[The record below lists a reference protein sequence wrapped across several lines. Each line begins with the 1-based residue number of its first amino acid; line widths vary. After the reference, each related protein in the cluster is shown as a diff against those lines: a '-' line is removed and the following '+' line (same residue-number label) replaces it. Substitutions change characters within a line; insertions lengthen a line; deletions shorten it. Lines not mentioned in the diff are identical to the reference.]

1 MDHCFF
7 CPNLMVHPKWYPNF
21 DLYDLEMLMDKSS
34 GEKPVGMTQVI
45 WDAMGFNENA
55 SFLGFFWTMGQA
67 KPRKKTHISNKVPS
81 HVFVLF
87 ILSMYF
93 PTSPR
98 ASQSMS
104 FAEMGLKGRCAEG
117 LFNAEH
123 STAEC
128 LWKCRWIYG
137 RGICRTISLSH
148 LRFFLHF
155 TPWYTQELWAAML
168 ENKIAVSKREQAW
181 AIVSKALKGTCKGP
195 KRYVKALKRT

>member
-1 MDHCFF
+1 M
-7 CPNLMVHPKWYPNF
+7 
-21 DLYDLEMLMDKSS
+21 
-34 GEKPVGMTQVI
+34 
-45 WDAMGFNENA
+45 
-55 SFLGFFWTMGQA
+55 FLGWFTRSFIATWLGWQLRVEALHQVSARQLWATPIFHVWVQ
-67 KPRKKTHISNKVPS
+67 KSIVEYISY
-81 HVFVLF
+81 
-87 ILSMYF
+87 IYI

-137 RGICRTISLSH
+137 RGICRTISLSPSQIFSPFH
-148 LRFFLHF
+148 TLMYAR
-155 TPWYTQELWAAML
+155 
-168 ENKIAVSKREQAW
+168 IVSRYVGKQNCREQAW

-195 KRYVKALKRT
+195 KRYVKALKGT

>member
-1 MDHCFF
+1 MGPDYAQF
-7 CPNLMVHPKWYPNF
+7 NLYIALGRSQ
-21 DLYDLEMLMDKSS
+21 LYSCNC
-34 GEKPVGMTQVI
+34 V
-45 WDAMGFNENA
+45 AFR
-55 SFLGFFWTMGQA
+55 
-67 KPRKKTHISNKVPS
+67 RKQMYIY
-81 HVFVLF
+81 
-87 ILSMYF
+87 IYF

-148 LRFFLHF
+148 LRFFRPFHTLI
-155 TPWYTQELWAAML
+155 YAR
-168 ENKIAVSKREQAW
+168 IVSRYVGKQNCREQAW

-195 KRYVKALKRT
+195 KRYVKALKGT